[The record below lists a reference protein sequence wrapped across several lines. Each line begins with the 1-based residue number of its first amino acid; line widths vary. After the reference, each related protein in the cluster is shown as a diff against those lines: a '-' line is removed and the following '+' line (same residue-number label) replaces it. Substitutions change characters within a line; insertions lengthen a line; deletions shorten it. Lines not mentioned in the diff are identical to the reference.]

1 MKINVIWRKGEN
13 MKKIILKVNGMVC
26 NGCENRVENTLKNIE
41 QVAKVK
47 ANHKK
52 NLVTITLKEE
62 IDTDILEKAIENLG
76 YEIIKED

>member
-1 MKINVIWRKGEN
+1 
-13 MKKIILKVNGMVC
+13 MKKIDLKVNGMVC
-26 NGCENRVENTLKNIE
+26 SGCENRVKNALMNIDG
-41 QVAKVK
+41 VAKVN

-62 IDTDILEKAIENLG
+62 IDKNILENEIENLG